1 MLFTDNDGG
10 LHFIYSGL

>member
-1 MLFTDNDGG
+1 MLFTSIDGD